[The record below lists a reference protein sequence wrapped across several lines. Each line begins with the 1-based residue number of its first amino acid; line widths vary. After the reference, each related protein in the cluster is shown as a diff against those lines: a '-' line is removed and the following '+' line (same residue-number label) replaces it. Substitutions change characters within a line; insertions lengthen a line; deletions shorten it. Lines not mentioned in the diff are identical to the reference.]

1 MIWFSISY
9 KKPLL
14 PEELIYNLSKTIS
27 YGLNSHSQEM
37 DKETFAET
45 NLKENFT
52 PHSCSSSSA
61 TKTFNMSLDIL
72 DILRKACWNNAK
84 IL

>member
-1 MIWFSISY
+1 
-9 KKPLL
+9 
-14 PEELIYNLSKTIS
+14 
-27 YGLNSHSQEM
+27 M